1 MGRRSPPK
9 LEMLVPGVT
18 EAESWIS
25 DATWALTSMARSRVR
40 GRGKKMNIFG
50 RGDRNDEGK
59 GKGRDGHEA
68 LAERQAA

>member
-9 LEMLVPGVT
+9 LEMLVPVVT
-18 EAESWIS
+18 ESKSWIS

-40 GRGKKMNIFG
+40 GRGKKMNIVR
-50 RGDRNDEGK
+50 RGDRDDEGN
-59 GKGRDGHEA
+59 GRDRYEA